1 MNNNVIFAGDLVCNN
16 EDIKWQSQQ
25 QNLKDLY
32 LVGNNN
38 SESSTCGK
46 FNVNYEV
53 ESIVPLHA
61 VKLYTLTQIRFRAFT
76 KSIVLKD
83 YFIQVFNPTLF
94 TDQSKYAIV
103 LSIKRT
109 EDKMDNPFNEK
120 ELSYPLETKS
130 YILLYGQKIKDYNNT
145 LFHIYGQFIRNQLDY
160 MNLYGFSTHIIN
172 NSINTKAVKD
182 SNIQIDKFLIQK
194 YRSDIPLLKKHQKLS
209 PSDNNSNNDLLEKS
223 MNKLKK
229 LDELREEVRK
239 QRPERTLVVTKRKI
253 SSLRRSNSNIPFLPP
268 PPPPSSSTSSSS
280 QSKQQAVLSLSHSSS
295 QQSILS
301 IDKLS
306 SSSSSSSYSAYHDNN
321 KKQLKSA
328 IWSKL
333 LFLGHDKKAED
344 TKLFYHS
351 IYQSIQFVTRKT
363 FKCAPLDSQLMNQL
377 IDKHIQFYDSLDMDT
392 VDDPIQ

>member
-1 MNNNVIFAGDLVCNN
+1 MNSNVILVGDLVCNN

-25 QNLKDLY
+25 QNLK
-32 LVGNNN
+32 VGNNN

-46 FNVNYEV
+46 FTVTYEA
-53 ESIVPLHA
+53 EFIVPLHA
-61 VKLYTLTQIRFRAFT
+61 VKLYTLTQIRFRAYT
-76 KSIVLKD
+76 KSLALKD
-83 YFIQVFNPTLF
+83 YFIQVFNPNSF
-94 TDQSKYAIV
+94 TDQSKYGIV
-103 LSIKRT
+103 LGIKRI

-120 ELSYPLETKS
+120 EMNYPLEKKS
-130 YILLYGQKIKDYNNT
+130 YILLYGQNIKDHNNT
-145 LFHIYGQFIRNQLDY
+145 TFQIYGQFIRNQLDY
-160 MNLYGFSTHIIN
+160 TDLYKFSTHNIN
-172 NSINTKAVKD
+172 NSMNTKTTK
-182 SNIQIDKFLIQK
+182 SNGIHIDKSLIKK
-194 YRSDIPLLKKHQKLS
+194 YRPDIPLLKKCQI
-209 PSDNNSNNDLLEKS
+209 PSSFSNNSNNDLLKKS

-253 SSLRRSNSNIPFLPP
+253 SSIRRSNSNIPFLPP
-268 PPPPSSSTSSSS
+268 PPPPPPPPPSSS
-280 QSKQQAVLSLSHSSS
+280 QSKQQSVLSLSHSSS

-306 SSSSSSSYSAYHDNN
+306 SSSSYSTYHDEN

-333 LFLGHDKKAED
+333 LLLGHDKKAED

-363 FKCAPLDSQLMNQL
+363 FKYTPLDSQLMNQL
-377 IDKHIQFYDSLDMDT
+377 IDKHIQFYDNLDLELI
-392 VDDPIQ
+392 DDPIQ